1 MYECPNCGGGLRFDP
16 AGQDL
21 VCDYC
26 QTRLDPYQ
34 YEKDHDADISEDAY
48 GVQIFT
54 CPQCGGEIMTTNI
67 SVTGFCSY
75 CGASTVLDSRM
86 ASEKRPAWIIPF
98 KKTGKDCREAYKK
111 RIARAFYTPS
121 QMRDETYMDSF
132 RGIYIPYWVYNGK
145 VDSRI
150 VLKGTHVHRSG
161 NYVIT
166 DHYDLGNDVE
176 ASYEGISYDAS
187 SSFSDDVSERIAPFS
202 ADALQKFTPSILC
215 GFYADTSDV
224 PARLY
229 ADRARNLAE
238 RDVWYRI
245 STDPGME
252 DFDLTPPDSA
262 YKLESQIPMR
272 SGGPKLALFPVWFA
286 TYRKDDRVAYSVVN
300 GLNGKIAVDLP
311 VSIRRFLAGTLLMA
325 LPLFVLLN
333 MFLTISPPSVLA
345 LSSVLAAVSSFLYYR
360 EIKALTAREMRT
372 DDLGYRTVVNGEKG
386 GSLQMKKGKKPRKR
400 KGVAGRSMGT
410 VMAAVFIAV
419 VFAGELASSAVS
431 LFSSHMIHFAALAA
445 VAVCSYLTFET
456 GLESG
461 KGNVLPGILGTS
473 LAVLAGLFVR
483 LFNPSADIWYYSASA
498 LSFAAIGFSMI
509 QVIRKYNFL
518 ATRPLPDFF
527 GRKGGETG
535 KAMLGLFLALSLA
548 GLCAGNALASP
559 ESVYTNPSTGY
570 PVYIEDGADLLSGE
584 EEAEL
589 AEAMKKV
596 TEFGGAAFVSTL
608 SNPGDAREYAED
620 RYYALFG
627 NGSGT
632 LFLIDMGNRYLYLA
646 NGGFVYSVV
655 NRGRAM
661 TITDNV
667 YTYAGKGDY
676 LGCALAVFEQ
686 MNTLLTGGRI
696 AQPMKYI
703 SNLLLS
709 LILSLMINYLL
720 VLLTAGSRKPSEET
734 ILGAV
739 RIGFHMSNPSA
750 VMTHTTRVY
759 DPPFSSSGGGGSRG
773 GGGGGGGGGFSGGGG
788 GHSF

>member
-34 YEKDHDADISEDAY
+34 YEKDHDADISENAY

-86 ASEKRPAWIIPF
+86 AKEKRPTWIIPF
-98 KKTGKDCREAYKK
+98 RKTGKDCREAYKK
-111 RIARAFYTPS
+111 RIARAIYAPS
-121 QMRDETYMDSF
+121 RMRDETYMDSF

-145 VDSRI
+145 VDARI
-150 VLKGTHVHRSG
+150 TLKGTRVHRSG

-166 DHYDLGNDVE
+166 DHYDLGNDVK

-187 SSFSDDVSERIAPFS
+187 SSFSDDVSDRIAPFS
-202 ADALQKFTPSILC
+202 ADALKEFTPSMLC

-224 PARLY
+224 PSRLY

-245 STDPGME
+245 SMDPGME

-262 YKLESQIPMR
+262 YKMDSQIPMR
-272 SGGPKLALFPVWFA
+272 SAGPKLALFPVWFA
-286 TYRKDDRVAYSVVN
+286 TYRKDDRVAYSVIN

-311 VSIRRFLAGTLLMA
+311 VSIPRYLAGTLLLA
-325 LPLFVLLN
+325 LPIFILLN
-333 MFLTISPPSVLA
+333 IFLTLSPPSVLA
-345 LSSVLAAVSSFLYYR
+345 LSSVLASVSAFLYYR
-360 EIKALTAREMRT
+360 EIKALTARELRT

-386 GSLQMKKGKKPRKR
+386 GSLQMKKGKKLRKKRR
-400 KGVAGRSMGT
+400 KIGINS
-410 VMAAVFIAV
+410 VMTLLAVMIAAFWAV
-419 VFAGELASSAVS
+419 DVLSSAVGV
-431 LFSSHMIHFAALAA
+431 FSPLLIYFTALLA
-445 VAVCSYLTFET
+445 VAVLSYLTFET
-456 GLESG
+456 GQESG
-461 KGNVLPGILGTS
+461 NGKVLYGILGTDA
-473 LAVLAGLFVR
+473 AVLVGLFVR
-483 LFNPSADIWYYSASA
+483 IWNPAGDIWYYTASA
-498 LSFAAIGFSMI
+498 LSFAAIGFSLI
-509 QVIRKYNFL
+509 QVIRKYNVL

-527 GRKGGETG
+527 SRKGGETG
-535 KAMLGLFLALSLA
+535 KAMLALFLCLSLA
-548 GLCAGNALASP
+548 GLGASDAFAYP
-559 ESVYTNPSTGY
+559 QTVYTNPSTGY
-570 PVYIEDGADLLSGE
+570 MVCIDDGADLLSEE

-589 AEAMKKV
+589 TEAMKKV
-596 TEFGGAAFVSTL
+596 TEFGSAAFVSTF
-608 SNPGDAREYAED
+608 SNPGDAREYAEEQ
-620 RYYALFG
+620 YYALFG

-632 LFLIDMGNRYLYLA
+632 LFLMDMGNRYLYLA
-646 NGGFVYSVV
+646 NGGYIYSVV
-655 NRGRAM
+655 NNGRAM

-667 YTYAGKGDY
+667 YTYAGEGDF
-676 LGCALAVFEQ
+676 LGCALEVFQQ

-709 LILSLMINYLL
+709 LILSLLINYLL
-720 VLLTAGSRKPSEET
+720 VLLTAGSRKPSEDT

-739 RIGFHMSNPSA
+739 RISFHMSNPGA

-759 DPPFSSSGGGGSRG
+759 DPPFTSSGGGGGSR

>member
-26 QTRLDPYQ
+26 QTRMDPYE
-34 YEKDHDADISEDAY
+34 YEKDQDADISEDAY

-54 CPQCGGEIMTTNI
+54 CPQCGGEIMTTNV

-86 ASEKRPAWIIPF
+86 AREKRPAWIIPF

-111 RIARAFYTPS
+111 RIARAIYTPS
-121 QMRDETYMDSF
+121 RMRDETYMDSF

-150 VLKGTHVHRSG
+150 ILKGTRVHRSG
-161 NYVIT
+161 NYIIT
-166 DHYDLGNDVE
+166 DHYDLGNEVE

-187 SSFSDDVSERIAPFS
+187 SSFSDDVSERISPFS
-202 ADALQKFTPSILC
+202 ADALQEFTPSMLC

-224 PARLY
+224 PSNLY
-229 ADRARNLAE
+229 AARARNLAE
-238 RDVWYRI
+238 RDVWNRI
-245 STDPGME
+245 SADPGMK
-252 DFDLTPPDSA
+252 DFDLTPPDST
-262 YKLESQIPMR
+262 YKLESQIPLR

-286 TYRKDDRVAYSVVN
+286 VCRKDDRVAYSVVN
-300 GLNGKIAVDLP
+300 GLDGKIAVDLP
-311 VSIRRFLAGTLLMA
+311 VSIPRYLAGTLLMA
-325 LPLFVLLN
+325 LPIFLILN
-333 MFLTISPPSVLA
+333 MFMTISPSSVLA
-345 LSSVLAAVSSFLYYR
+345 LSSLLAAVGSFLYCR
-360 EIKALTAREMRT
+360 EIKALTARELRT

-386 GSLQMKKGKKPRKR
+386 GSLQMKKGRKLRKR
-400 KGVAGRSMGT
+400 KGYAGRSMGMT
-410 VMAAVFIAV
+410 MAAVLIAV
-419 VFAGELASSAVS
+419 IWAAELLLSAASF
-431 LFSSHMIHFAALAA
+431 FSSYLIHFAALAA
-445 VAVCSYLTFET
+445 VAVCSYLTLET
-456 GLESG
+456 GREGQTG
-461 KGNVLPGILGTS
+461 KVLPGILGTG
-473 LAVLAGLFVR
+473 LAVLAGLGIR
-483 LFNPSADIWYYSASA
+483 IWNPAGDIWYYSASA
-498 LSFAAIGFSMI
+498 LSFAATGFSLI
-509 QVIRKYNFL
+509 QVIRKYNIL

-527 GRKGGETG
+527 SRKGGETG
-535 KAMLGLFLALSLA
+535 KAMLALFLCLSLA
-548 GLCAGNALASP
+548 GLYAGSALAYSQT
-559 ESVYTNPSTGY
+559 VYTNPATGY
-570 PVYIEDGADLLSGE
+570 SVCIDDGADLLTEE

-589 AEAMKKV
+589 ASAMEPV
-596 TEFGGAAFVSTL
+596 TAFGGAAFVSTF
-608 SNPGDAREYAED
+608 SNPGDAREFAED

-646 NGGFVYSVV
+646 NDGYIYSIV
-655 NRGRAM
+655 NKGRAM

-667 YTYAGKGDY
+667 YTYAGEGDY

-686 MNTLLTGGRI
+686 MNTLLAGGRI

-709 LILSLMINYLL
+709 LILSLLINYLL

-739 RIGFHMSNPSA
+739 RIGFHMSDPSA

-759 DPPFSSSGGGGSRG
+759 DPPFTSSGGGSGSR
-773 GGGGGGGGGFSGGGG
+773 GGGGGGGGFSGGGG

>member
-16 AGQDL
+16 ACQAL

-34 YEKDHDADISEDAY
+34 YEKDQDADISEDAY

-86 ASEKRPAWIIPF
+86 AREKRPSWIIPF
-98 KKTGKDCREAYKK
+98 KKTGKDCREAYKE
-111 RIARAFYTPS
+111 RIARAVYTPS
-121 QMRDETYMDSF
+121 RMRDETYMDSF

-145 VDSRI
+145 VDARI
-150 VLKGTHVHRSG
+150 TLKGTHVHRSG
-161 NYVIT
+161 SYIIT

-187 SSFSDDVSERIAPFS
+187 SSFNDDVSERISPFS
-202 ADALQKFTPSILC
+202 ADALQEFTPSMLC

-224 PARLY
+224 PSSLY
-229 ADRARNLAE
+229 AARARNLAE
-238 RDVWYRI
+238 RDVWNRI
-245 STDPGME
+245 SADPGMK

-262 YKLESQIPMR
+262 FKMDSQIPMR

-300 GLNGKIAVDLP
+300 GLDGKIAVDLP
-311 VSIRRFLAGTLLMA
+311 VSIPRYLAGTLLLA
-325 LPLFVLLN
+325 LPIFIILN

-345 LSSVLAAVSSFLYYR
+345 LSSVLAALSAFVYCR
-360 EIKALTAREMRT
+360 EVKALTARELRT

-386 GSLQMKKGKKPRKR
+386 GSLQMKKGKRLRKR
-400 KGVAGRSMGT
+400 KDIFGRNAGMT
-410 VMAAVFIAV
+410 LAAVIIA
-419 VFAGELASSAVS
+419 AIWASELVLSAASF
-431 LFSSHMIHFAALAA
+431 FSSYIIHFGALAV
-445 VAVCSYLTFET
+445 VAVCSCLSLET
-456 GLESG
+456 GGEGQAG
-461 KGNVLPGILGTS
+461 KVLPGILGTV
-473 LAVLAGLFVR
+473 LAVLAGICVR
-483 LFNPSADIWYYSASA
+483 FWNPAGDIWYYSASA
-498 LSFAAIGFSMI
+498 FSFAAIGFSLI
-509 QVIRKYNFL
+509 QVIRKYNIL

-527 GRKGGETG
+527 NRKGGETG
-535 KAMLGLFLALSLA
+535 KAMLALFLSLSLA
-548 GLCAGNALASP
+548 GLCAGKALASP
-559 ESVYTNPSTGY
+559 ETVYTNPSTGY
-570 PVYIEDGADLLSGE
+570 SVYIDDGADLLSEE
-584 EEAEL
+584 EEAQL
-589 AEAMKKV
+589 ADAMEKV
-596 TEFGGAAFVSTL
+596 TEFGGAAFVSTS
-608 SNPGDAREYAED
+608 SNPMGAREYAED
-620 RYYALFG
+620 RYYTLFG
-627 NGSGT
+627 NASGT
-632 LFLIDMGNRYLYLA
+632 LFLIDMDNRYLYLA
-646 NGGFVYSVV
+646 NDGYIYSVV
-655 NRGRAM
+655 NKGRAL

-667 YTYAGKGDY
+667 YAYAGEGDY
-676 LGCALAVFEQ
+676 LGCALAVFDQ

-703 SNLLLS
+703 SNLLLA
-709 LILSLMINYLL
+709 LILSLLINYLL
-720 VLLTAGSRKPSEET
+720 VLWTAGSRKPSEET

-759 DPPFSSSGGGGSRG
+759 DPPFTSSNGGGSR

>member
-86 ASEKRPAWIIPF
+86 AREKRPTWIIPF

-111 RIARAFYTPS
+111 RIARAIYTPAG
-121 QMRDETYMDSF
+121 MRDETFMDSF

-145 VDSRI
+145 VDTRI

-166 DHYDLGNDVE
+166 DHYDLGNDVK

-202 ADALQKFTPSILC
+202 ADALRDFTPSMLC

-286 TYRKDDRVAYSVVN
+286 TYRKDERVAYSVVN
-300 GLNGKIAVDLP
+300 GLDGKIAVDLP
-311 VSIRRFLAGTLLMA
+311 VSLRRFLAGTLVLA
-325 LPLFVLLN
+325 LPLFILLN

-386 GSLQMKKGKKPRKR
+386 GSLQMKKGKKPKKRKR
-400 KGVAGRSMGT
+400 AAGRSMGT
-410 VMAAVFIAV
+410 IMAAAFIAV
-419 VFAGELASSAVS
+419 LFAGELAASAVS
-431 LFSSHMIHFAALAA
+431 FFSSFMIHFAALAA
-445 VAVCSYLTFET
+445 VAVCSCLTLET
-456 GLESG
+456 CQEGQTG
-461 KGNVLPGILGTS
+461 RVLPGILGTA
-473 LAVLAGLFVR
+473 LAVLAGLGVR
-483 LFNPSADIWYYSASA
+483 LLNPAADLWYYSASA
-498 LSFAAIGFSMI
+498 LSFAAIGFSLI
-509 QVIRKYNFL
+509 QVIRRYNIL

-527 GRKGGETG
+527 NRKGGETG

-548 GLCAGNALASP
+548 GLCGGNALASP
-559 ESVYTNPSTGY
+559 ATVYTNPSTGY
-570 PVYIEDGADLLSGE
+570 SVYIDDGADLLSE
-584 EEAEL
+584 DEEAQL
-589 AEAMKKV
+589 SEAMKKV
-596 TEFGGAAFVSTL
+596 TEFGGAAFVSTA
-608 SNPGDAREYAED
+608 SNPMGAVEYAQD
-620 RYYALFG
+620 SYYTLFG

-632 LFLIDMGNRYLYLA
+632 LFLIDMDNRYLYLA
-646 NGGFVYSVV
+646 NDGYIYSVV
-655 NRGRAM
+655 NKGRSM

-667 YTYAGKGDY
+667 YTYAVEGDY
-676 LGCALAVFEQ
+676 LGCALAVYEQ
-686 MNTLLTGGRI
+686 LNILLTGGRI

-709 LILSLMINYLL
+709 LILSLMLNYLL
-720 VLLTAGSRKPSEET
+720 VLLTAGSRKPSEDT

-739 RIGFHMSNPSA
+739 RIGFRMSNPSA

-759 DPPFSSSGGGGSRG
+759 DPPFSSSGGGGGSR
-773 GGGGGGGGGFSGGGG
+773 GGGGGGGGFSGGGG